1 MRLTGLALSLLLA
14 ASLAQAQTQ
23 MYKWIDAKGNPQY
36 SNLPPPA
43 GVKFEKVDIEPAQAA
58 SIPPAAAKS
67 SDKSSAEID
76 LEFRRR
82 QQAAEK
88 EQKEEDKKAAEA
100 KAKQDN
106 CAVAQG
112 RVKILTDGG
121 RLLKPTTTGEREY
134 MGDEEIAAELA
145 KAQQNADE
153 ACK

>member
-1 MRLTGLALSLLLA
+1 MRLTGLALLFLLA
-14 ASLAQAQTQ
+14 PLAQAVE

-43 GVKFEKVDIEPAQAA
+43 GVKFEKVDIEPAQAV
-58 SIPPAAAKS
+58 SVPPAAAKS
-67 SDKSSAEID
+67 PDKSSAETD

-88 EQKEEDKKAAEA
+88 EQKEEERKAAEA

-106 CAVAQG
+106 CAAAQG
-112 RVKILTDGG
+112 RVKMLTDGG

-153 ACK
+153 LCK

>member
-1 MRLTGLALSLLLA
+1 MRLIGLALLLLLA
-14 ASLAQAQTQ
+14 PLSQAVE

-36 SNLPPPA
+36 SNIPPPA

-58 SIPPAAAKS
+58 SVPPAATKS
-67 SDKSSAEID
+67 SDKSSADTE

-100 KAKQDN
+100 KARQDS

-134 MGDEEIAAELA
+134 MGDEEIAAELV

-153 ACK
+153 LCK

>member
-14 ASLAQAQTQ
+14 APLAHAQMQT
-23 MYKWIDAKGNPQY
+23 YKWIDEKGNPQY
-36 SNLPPPA
+36 SDHPPPA
-43 GVKFEKVDIEPAQAA
+43 GIKFEKIDIEPPPVI
-58 SIPPAAAKS
+58 SSPPAAAKS
-67 SDKSSAEID
+67 SDKSSAEAD

-88 EQKEEDKKAAEA
+88 EQKEEDRKAAEA
-100 KAKQDN
+100 KAKQQN
-106 CAVAQG
+106 CELAQG

-134 MGDEEIAAELA
+134 MGDEEIAAELI
-145 KAQQNADE
+145 KAQKSADE